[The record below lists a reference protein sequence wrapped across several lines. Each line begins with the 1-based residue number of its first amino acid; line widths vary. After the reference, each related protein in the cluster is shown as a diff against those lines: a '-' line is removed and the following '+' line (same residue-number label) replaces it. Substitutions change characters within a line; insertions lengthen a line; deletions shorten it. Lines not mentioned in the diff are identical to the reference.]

1 MFKSFALILLKSFSK
16 GEEYLPMFLGRTS
29 SVNLCSEY
37 LDAALA

>member
-16 GEEYLPMFLGRTS
+16 GEEYLPIFLGLTS
-29 SVNLCSEY
+29 SVKVCSAY